1 MSVSRKMCTH
11 EDLVIIK
18 LDASDR
24 WQVIREMAER
34 VLSKGL
40 ITREF
45 IDDVIEREQE
55 FPTGLEFEIPIAIPH
70 IGVGCNR
77 SFLSLATLKTP
88 VDFESMDGSEKILP
102 VEIVILFGITNQD
115 DQVDLLKKFIFAFQE
130 VENLKKVRAAGEPAE
145 IIAMLDIL
153 LDDCL
158 DFIV

>member
-24 WQVIREMAER
+24 RQVIREMAER

-158 DFIV
+158 DFTV

>member
-1 MSVSRKMCTH
+1 MCTH
-11 EDLVIIK
+11 EDLVLIK

-24 WQVIREMAER
+24 RQVIGEMAER

-55 FPTGLEFEIPIAIPH
+55 YPTGLEFEIPIAIPH

-102 VEIVILFGITNQD
+102 VEIVVLFGITNQD

-130 VENLKKVRAAGEPAE
+130 VENLKKIRAAGEPAE
-145 IIAMLDIL
+145 IIAMLDVL

-158 DFIV
+158 DFTV

>member
-18 LDASDR
+18 LDTSDR
-24 WQVIREMAER
+24 RQVIREMAER

>member
-1 MSVSRKMCTH
+1 MSVSSKMCTH
-11 EDLVIIK
+11 EDLVLIK

-24 WQVIREMAER
+24 RQVIGEMAER

-55 FPTGLEFEIPIAIPH
+55 YPTGLEFEIPIAIPH

-102 VEIVILFGITNQD
+102 VEIVVLFGITNQD

-130 VENLKKVRAAGEPAE
+130 VENLKKIRAAGEPAE
-145 IIAMLDIL
+145 IIAMLDVL

-158 DFIV
+158 DFTV

>member
-1 MSVSRKMCTH
+1 
-11 EDLVIIK
+11 
-18 LDASDR
+18 
-24 WQVIREMAER
+24 MAER